1 MEKLFQY
8 MENKER
14 DQLAVATGLFLH
26 LGLTREKQRNILS
39 VSSVPL
45 QVVQ

>member
-1 MEKLFQY
+1 MEKSFQY

-14 DQLAVATGLFLH
+14 DQLAVAAGLFLH
-26 LGLTREKQRNILS
+26 LGLTRKKQKNILS

-45 QVVQ
+45 QMVQ